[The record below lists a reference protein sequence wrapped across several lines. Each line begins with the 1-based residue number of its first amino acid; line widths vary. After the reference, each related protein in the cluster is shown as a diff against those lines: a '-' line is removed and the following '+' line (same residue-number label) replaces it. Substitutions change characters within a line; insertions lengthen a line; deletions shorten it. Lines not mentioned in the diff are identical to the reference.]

1 MSLTWLIFET
11 IGTVAFAFSGAMT
24 ALTKKMDIF
33 GVVVLAVMCGTGGG
47 MLRDVLAGI
56 TPPLA
61 LRSAPAFTEC
71 IATALFVSF
80 CYQKLALSH
89 SHQKWIV
96 ILYLGSDACGLAAFT
111 VTGALTALYTMP
123 EYPYLVPVILGLLT
137 AVGGGILRDIMAQR
151 VPVILKTDVYA
162 IAAVAGGLVVCLVWH
177 LWDRQLA
184 SWAGFYTV
192 LILRA
197 LAIRFRWR
205 LYRPHPHD

>member
-1 MSLTWLIFET
+1 MSLTWLLFET

-24 ALTKKMDIF
+24 ALSKKMDIF
-33 GVVVLAVMCGTGGG
+33 GVDVLAVMCGTGGG
-47 MLRDVLAGI
+47 MLRDILAGI

-61 LRSAPAFTEC
+61 LRTATAFTEC
-71 IATALFVSF
+71 IATAVIVSF
-80 CYQKLALSH
+80 AYQKWALSH
-89 SHQKWIV
+89 HHQKWIL

-111 VTGALTALYTMP
+111 VTGTLTALYTMP
-123 EYPYLVPVILGLLT
+123 EYPYLLPIILGLLT
-137 AVGGGILRDIMAQR
+137 AVGGGILRDIMAQK

-162 IAAVAGGLVVCLVWH
+162 IAAVLGGLVVCLIWH
-177 LWDRQLA
+177 MGDRHLA

-205 LYRPHPHD
+205 LYRPHLHD